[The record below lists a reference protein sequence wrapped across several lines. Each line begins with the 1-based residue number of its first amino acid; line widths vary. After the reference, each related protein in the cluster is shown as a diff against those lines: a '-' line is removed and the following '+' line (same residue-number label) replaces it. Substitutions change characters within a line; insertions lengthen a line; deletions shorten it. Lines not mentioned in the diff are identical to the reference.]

1 MRLFLRVSHLNR
13 FLENIINMSGSQL
26 KLFLAQMNIR
36 WEDKSANRL
45 TCARLVEQ
53 AVSEKADV
61 IIFPELT
68 LTGFSV
74 HNKSLAEQA
83 GKSETVN
90 FFCQLAKQNKIAI
103 IFGMIFSAGS
113 KQKNMALAVNAKGK
127 IMAEYQKIHTF
138 SLAKENKNFNSGNK
152 AGIFTLNGFKIA
164 LAICYD
170 LRFPGLFEAISTKYK
185 PDVFIVIANWPSV
198 RVAHWRTLLAA
209 RSLDTQSYVVGVNR
223 VGSGGGLQYSGFSSV
238 HSPWGEK
245 IIELKGA
252 SGGVVTIDK
261 KNIKKIRA
269 TFSSLLDKKPAIY
282 SHL

>member
-1 MRLFLRVSHLNR
+1 MP
-13 FLENIINMSGSQL
+13 GSQL

-36 WEDKSANRL
+36 WENKPANRF

-53 AVSEKADV
+53 AVSKKVDL

-83 GKSETVN
+83 GTSETVD
-90 FFCQLAKQNKIAI
+90 FFCQLAKENKIAI
-103 IFGMIFSAGS
+103 IFGVIISAGQ
-113 KQKNMALAVNAKGK
+113 KQKNMAVAVNAKGK

-138 SLAKENKNFNSGNK
+138 SLAKENQNFSSGNK
-152 AGIFTLNGFKIA
+152 AGFFTLNGFKIA

-170 LRFPGLFEAISTKYK
+170 LRFPGLFEVLATKYR
-185 PDVFIVIANWPSV
+185 PDVFVIIANWPSA
-198 RVAHWRTLLAA
+198 RILHWRTLLAA
-209 RSLDTQSYVVGVNR
+209 RSLDTQSYVIGVNR
-223 VGSGGGLQYSGFSSV
+223 VGSGGGLQYSGFSSA

-245 IIELKGA
+245 IIELQGA
-252 SGGVVTIDK
+252 CSATVSIDK
-261 KNIKKIRA
+261 QKIKNIRSS
-269 TFSSLLDKKPAIY
+269 FSSLRDKKPAIY